1 MAQTPSDIEK
11 IRVQD
16 SQKRAALNAN
26 SLISSVDPSTIDKG
40 TPNNLKPEG
49 QQRLPSLFLEQGKK
63 LAKKA
68 TPALTA
74 LIAKFGVEQ
83 LKGEI
88 DGGTNPEDLKQKYCP
103 TKPELD
109 NLIRQRNDIVD
120 FLNNAGTNLD
130 RLATTVNFGAGI
142 ANLIQ
147 GLING
152 LGRGKTLAQISMSF
166 IPIGLP
172 GAVPAAIDTV
182 GDVKDNT
189 TFKADGTPRL
199 PPLTIL
205 ASSVSPAI
213 SATQSTILKITNLLK
228 SLDILIQLCS
238 PIADLTDTSDTINT
252 LAENEDLAQR
262 SPNEGTYKGFILD
275 IETRP
280 YTDTVTQSRAVAK
293 NKSNIVLLATEYS
306 FASDPNVL
314 IEEIKFIIDRDDL
327 KAY

>member
-1 MAQTPSDIEK
+1 M
-11 IRVQD
+11 
-16 SQKRAALNAN
+16 
-26 SLISSVDPSTIDKG
+26 
-40 TPNNLKPEG
+40 
-49 QQRLPSLFLEQGKK
+49 
-63 LAKKA
+63 
-68 TPALTA
+68 
-74 LIAKFGVEQ
+74 
-83 LKGEI
+83 
-88 DGGTNPEDLKQKYCP
+88 
-103 TKPELD
+103 D

-213 SATQSTILKITNLLK
+213 SATQSTILKITTLLK

-238 PIADLTDTSDTINT
+238 PTADLTDTSDTINT

-280 YTDTVTQSRAVAK
+280 YTDTVSQSRSRAMINLISSISTFGSEANEYSVAK
-293 NKSNIVLLATEYS
+293 STMFDLFLATALLWVTVS
-306 FASDPNVL
+306 V
-314 IEEIKFIIDRDDL
+314 
-327 KAY
+327 